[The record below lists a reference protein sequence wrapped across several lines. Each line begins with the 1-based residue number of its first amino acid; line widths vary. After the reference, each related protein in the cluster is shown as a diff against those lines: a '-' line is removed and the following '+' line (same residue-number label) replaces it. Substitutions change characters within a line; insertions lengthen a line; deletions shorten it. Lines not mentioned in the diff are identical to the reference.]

1 MTTETTQAA
10 PSGTVGAVVGPLP
23 CPFCGEPPKW
33 IEMSG
38 WPGFG
43 IYECVNR
50 ECYMVARSVG
60 SQSSLEQ
67 WNRRANNRVS
77 GPQPAQETP

>member
-1 MTTETTQAA
+1 MDKNKH
-10 PSGTVGAVVGPLP
+10 PHRIDLLP
-23 CPFCGEPPKW
+23 CPFCGHPPKW

-50 ECYMVARSVG
+50 DCYMVARSVG
-60 SQSSLEQ
+60 SQGSLQE
-67 WNRRANNRVS
+67 WNRRANAEHEPRR
-77 GPQPAQETP
+77 GAP